1 VIDYTDHLQTL
12 KTHTITSALQ
22 LLAEAD
28 RVDRQGCVE
37 TCNRVLETLAGRT
50 STSLHKHV
58 SSQSVNKPQPA
69 RLAQ

>member
-1 VIDYTDHLQTL
+1 MLDYSEHLQQL

-37 TCNRVLETLAGRT
+37 TCNRVLETLAGKT
-50 STSLHKHV
+50 STSYHKHV
-58 SSQSVNKPQPA
+58 SSNTVNKPQPA
-69 RLAQ
+69 ITR